1 VNYWVAQGLPQPF
14 SGVTLIAHDQ
24 TLDENSRI
32 SGEIASGH
40 GLPPKRAGKNED
52 SLPEGGLAGIE
63 HLSVV
68 RRLIQSGCPA
78 S

>member
-1 VNYWVAQGLPQPF
+1 MK
-14 SGVTLIAHDQ
+14 IAW
-24 TLDENSRI
+24 I